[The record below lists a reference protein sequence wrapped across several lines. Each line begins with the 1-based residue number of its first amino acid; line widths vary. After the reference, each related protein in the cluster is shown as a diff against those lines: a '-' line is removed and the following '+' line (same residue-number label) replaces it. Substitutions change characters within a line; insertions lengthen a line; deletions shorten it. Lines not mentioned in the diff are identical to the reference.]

1 MVDSGQVKQVLDG
14 CLARVGQRIIGQQEL
29 VKKVFVALIAGG
41 HVLVEGVPGIAKTLM
56 ISTISQ
62 IAGLPFK
69 RIQFTPDLLPS
80 DLTGMSVFRPD
91 QGKFVVEKGPVF
103 TNVVLADEINRAPP
117 KVQSALLEVMAEKQV
132 TIFGQ
137 TFVVDRPY
145 FVMATQNPIEQEG
158 TYSLPEAQL
167 DRFMFKLIMPYPNV
181 AEETLIATHSM
192 VQAMPAPLEPFLKIE
207 DLKGMQERVDGIHV
221 DDKVVGYAV
230 DLVIATRDVERLKNM
245 KLESAIQWGA
255 SPRATLWLLRGART
269 LAMTEGR
276 DFVTPHDVKE
286 IAKEVLRH
294 RLILTYEA
302 QAEGLTP
309 DAIVERLLKEIPSP

>member
-1 MVDSGQVKQVLDG
+1 MDSGQVKQVLDG